1 MENLIEKLEGLGFTK
16 NFLQIVKEQN
26 LSEFSVP
33 DIDIVEYSCVAVF
46 IIDYAMRLST
56 PEAPTHCA
64 PSSLPSVSNR
74 IFRAIC
80 CAPG

>member
-33 DIDIVEYSCVAVF
+33 DIDIVEYSTYDDQVNYNSF
-46 IIDYAMRLST
+46 FLYSDNIHLK
-56 PEAPTHCA
+56 
-64 PSSLPSVSNR
+64 
-74 IFRAIC
+74 
-80 CAPG
+80 